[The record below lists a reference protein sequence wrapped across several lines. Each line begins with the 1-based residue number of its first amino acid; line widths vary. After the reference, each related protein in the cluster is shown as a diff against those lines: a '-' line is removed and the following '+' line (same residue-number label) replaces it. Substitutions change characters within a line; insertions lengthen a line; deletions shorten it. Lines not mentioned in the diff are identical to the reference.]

1 MRTLLLRSPSLPER
15 IGGTAV
21 AEGFEP
27 VDLRLPARPSEL
39 KRARDCVASA
49 AADFGFARKAAYE
62 LVFAVNEAVTNAIK
76 HGRPHDDGTIAL
88 TIDAEGDAL
97 VCSVRDAGPFV
108 APRAAHEPRTA
119 ESGRG
124 FAFMSALTDDFE
136 LLVKPA
142 ATIVRLRKLRP
153 ALVANA

>member
-1 MRTLLLRSPSLPER
+1 MHSLRLPSPPEPAGR
-15 IGGTAV
+15 AAV

-27 VDLRLPARPSEL
+27 VDLRLPARPVEL
-39 KRARDCVASA
+39 KRARDCVAAA

-76 HGRPHDDGTIAL
+76 HGSPDPDGTIGL
-88 TIDAEGDAL
+88 SIDAEGDSL
-97 VCSVRDAGPFV
+97 VCSVQDAGPFI
-108 APRAAHEPRTA
+108 PPTKKPERRSA

-124 FAFMSALTDDFE
+124 FAFMAALTDEFE

-142 ATIVRLRKLRP
+142 ATVVRLRKLRP
-153 ALVANA
+153 ALVPSA

>member
-1 MRTLLLRSPSLPER
+1 MRTQLLPSPSLSER
-15 IGGTAV
+15 AAYSGV
-21 AEGFEP
+21 AEAFES

-39 KRARDCVASA
+39 KRARDCVATA

-76 HGRPHDDGTIAL
+76 HGRPDADGTIGL
-88 TIDAEGDAL
+88 TIDAEGNAL
-97 VCSVRDAGPFV
+97 VCSVQDAGPFIP
-108 APRAAHEPRTA
+108 PRAEHEPVTA

-153 ALVANA
+153 ALVPSA

>member
-1 MRTLLLRSPSLPER
+1 MRTPLLPLPSPPEQ
-15 IGGTAV
+15 TAYVGV
-21 AEGFEP
+21 AEAFEP

-39 KRARDCVASA
+39 KRARDCVAA
-49 AADFGFARKAAYE
+49 AAAEFGFSGKAAYE

-76 HGRPHDDGTIAL
+76 HGRPDDDGTICL

-97 VCSVRDAGPFV
+97 VCQVQDAGPFIP
-108 APRAAHEPRTA
+108 PRAEHEPVTA

-124 FAFMSALTDDFE
+124 FAFMSALTDHFE
-136 LLVKPA
+136 LLVEPA

-153 ALVANA
+153 ALVPSA